1 MLKELRNSQVSF
13 SAKEYLQPESLVVLE
28 EPGVGAVEG
37 EVLGLDT
44 APQSHNKG
52 QEETGTQLLVLSY

>member
-1 MLKELRNSQVSF
+1 MLKELRNSQFSF
-13 SAKEYLQPESLVVLE
+13 SAKEHLQPESLVALE

-44 APQSHNKG
+44 APQSHQKARRR
-52 QEETGTQLLVLSY
+52 LVRDSAAAS